1 VIGIDP
7 EPNMLE
13 AAAAYAREKG
23 VEVKFQLG
31 SSYDL
36 DKLSEAFHLVTMGRS
51 FHWMDRAATLE
62 ALDRIIEPGGAIAL
76 FRDSYPALPQN
87 QWRDQFRSVLEP
99 FAQKDPAHA
108 LHRREGSRTPHE
120 AFLLESKFCRLER
133 ISVINR
139 IETPV
144 EHLIDRALSMS
155 TTSPERLGSE
165 METVVDRVREALN
178 PQARCGLIVEIVE
191 SEALL
196 AFRDDL

>member
-1 VIGIDP
+1 
-7 EPNMLE
+7 M
-13 AAAAYAREKG
+13 
-23 VEVKFQLG
+23 
-31 SSYDL
+31 
-36 DKLSEAFHLVTMGRS
+36 
-51 FHWMDRAATLE
+51 
-62 ALDRIIEPGGAIAL
+62 
-76 FRDSYPALPQN
+76 
-87 QWRDQFRSVLEP
+87 
-99 FAQKDPAHA
+99 
-108 LHRREGSRTPHE
+108 
-120 AFLLESKFCRLER
+120 
-133 ISVINR
+133 INR